1 MKLKEK
7 SKKIDI
13 IGFII
18 SILIMSIVAFYSLVV
33 FWPLSYKGKPVNF
46 EIKKG
51 SSLSQIAL
59 ELSEKN
65 IIEDLQTFILAAT
78 MMGHEKNIKAGI
90 FSLTDFKSNYN
101 IITQL
106 VDGNPVLKKITF
118 PEGLTIKQIS
128 KILEN
133 KLNIDKNLFLDL
145 CYNQKFI
152 RSHKINALSLEGFL
166 FPETYYFQNNEKPK
180 IIINKMLKEYK
191 DFFNEKIIY
200 RLKEINFTE
209 LQLLT
214 FASIIEGEAL
224 YNIERPIISSVYH
237 NRLKKNMRLQADPTI
252 QYIINDSPRRLFK
265 KDLKIQSP
273 YNTYLNKGLPPGPI
287 NNPGR
292 ESMIAV
298 LEPDKTDFLFFVADG
313 RGYHVFSRNEK
324 EHNIAKK
331 RFKEFRLKMKQNN
344 N

>member
-1 MKLKEK
+1 MKLKK
-7 SKKIDI
+7 TLKKIDI

-18 SILIMSIVAFYSLVV
+18 SLLIMSIVAFYSLVV
-33 FWPLSYKGKPVNF
+33 FWPLSYKENPVNF

-51 SSLSQIAL
+51 ASLSQIAL

-65 IIEDLQTFILAAT
+65 IIDDLQTFILAAT

-106 VDGNPVLKKITF
+106 VNGNPVLKKITF

-128 KILEN
+128 IMLEN
-133 KLNIDKNLFLDL
+133 KLNVDKKLFIDL

-152 RSHKINALSLEGFL
+152 RSNQIKAPSLEGFL
-166 FPETYYFQNNEKPK
+166 FPETYYFQNNEKP
-180 IIINKMLKEYK
+180 IIIIKKMLKEYK
-191 DFFNEKIIY
+191 DFFNKKIIY

-209 LQLLT
+209 LELLT
-214 FASIIEGEAL
+214 LASIIEGEAL

-252 QYIINDSPRRLFK
+252 QYIIKDSPRRLFN
-265 KDLKIQSP
+265 KDLKIQSL
-273 YNTYLNKGLPPGPI
+273 YNTYLNNGLPPGPI

-292 ESMIAV
+292 ESMISV

-313 RGYHVFSRNEK
+313 RGYHVFTRNEN

-331 RFKEFRLKMKQNN
+331 RFKEFRRKMKYNN